1 MKLFISHLVCL
12 TLGVASITSSALA
25 QTQVS
30 PLPPQ
35 DLPQIPKSSDIYKSV
50 VRIEVATQTPS
61 YSAPW
66 NSGKFGGG
74 TGTGFIIGKNT
85 FLTNAHVV
93 SNARRVLITMH
104 GSARKHPAR
113 VLHIA
118 HDCDLA
124 ILQVEDFTPFETLP
138 HLEIGTVPQL
148 ESQVRVIGYPVGGDR
163 ISVTRGVVSRIDFR
177 SYAHSRSHKHLV
189 VQIDA
194 AINPGNSGGPVL
206 QDGKV
211 VGVAFQGLTT
221 ADNTGYM
228 IPTPVITRFLKDIED
243 GTYDEYVDL
252 GVSTFPLFNPAMR
265 KVYNLGQDD
274 PGILVARFYKDGPVD
289 GILKEGDILT
299 AIDGKSIDSAG
310 SVDIEGERVNMSE
323 IVERKFAG
331 DKVLL
336 DFIRDGKKQSAEVTL
351 KPFPASDIYSIQY
364 GKRPQYTIQG
374 GLVFQPLSRNLYS
387 ELRISNPRV
396 RRLFTKYL
404 TENIFKKRQ
413 DIVILTNVLDDPIN
427 SYISSYKGNAI
438 ESINGVKITDIQ
450 QLHKLL
456 NPAVTPEF
464 FEIRCDGLS
473 RPIILPGKD
482 IQNHNTRIL
491 QTYGVD
497 KPSYLGN

>member
-1 MKLFISHLVCL
+1 MKAFILKLMCIL
-12 TLGVASITSSALA
+12 IGASSIPASA
-25 QTQVS
+25 QS
-30 PLPPQ
+30 PLP
-35 DLPQIPKSSDIYKSV
+35 DTDTIAKTPKSSDIYKSV

-61 YSAPW
+61 YSIPW

-74 TGTGFIIGKNT
+74 TGTGFLIGKNT

-113 VLHIA
+113 ILHIA

-138 HLEIGTVPQL
+138 HLDIGTVPQL

-177 SYAHSRSHKHLV
+177 AYAHTRSDKHLV

-211 VGVAFQGLTT
+211 VGVAFQGLTS

-228 IPTPVITRFLKDIED
+228 IPTPVIKRFLKDVED
-243 GTYDEYVDL
+243 GTYDEYVTL
-252 GVSTFPLFNPAMR
+252 GISKFPLFNPAMR
-265 KVYNLGQDD
+265 KVYNLGNDD
-274 PGILVARFYKDGPVD
+274 PGILVSRFYKDGPVD

-299 AIDGKSIDSAG
+299 AIDGKSIDSSG
-310 SVDIEGERVNMSE
+310 NVDINGERVDMSE

-331 DKVLL
+331 DSVQL
-336 DFIRDGKKQSAEVTL
+336 DFTRDGNKQSAEAIL
-351 KPFPASDIYSIQY
+351 KPFPAAKIYTIQY

-374 GLVFQPLSRNLYS
+374 GLVFQPLTRNLYS

-404 TENIFKKRQ
+404 TENIFKERK

-427 SYISSYKGNAI
+427 SYTSGFTGNAV
-438 ESINGVKITDIQ
+438 ESINGVKVTDIK

-456 NPAVTPEF
+456 NPEVMPEF
-464 FEIRCDGLS
+464 FDIRCDGLS

-482 IQNHNTRIL
+482 IQMHNARIL
-491 QTYGVD
+491 KTYGVD
-497 KPSYLGN
+497 KPFYINN